1 MGMVV
6 FERFVNRRHLA
17 IIDFALGQFLGYF
30 SFGYSHS
37 RASVCT
43 DLHFLSAADVR
54 GKAVWI
60 DKHVDA
66 ATNELVKRHD
76 LIFTSDVHAADF
88 CILDSSRISKPRT
101 SSRGHWVDFLRRIP
115 LLNPGVLGAS
125 SPQMLLQ
132 DKPALAKK
140 RAFLL
145 SRAFKVH
152 HKQLALLIHQCAAN
166 FPDHKWKFFV
176 DHQKFLKSHR
186 DKSSIEHIALL
197 SAAEVHKPAFATVR
211 ALTGQSFFG
220 LISQLE
226 PERSF
231 FGRASQRGR

>member
-1 MGMVV
+1 MECLYSRQV
-6 FERFVNRRHLA
+6 FSALRPRRCCCKTSQHWRRRG
-17 IIDFALGQFLGYF
+17 FFFCLG
-30 SFGYSHS
+30 
-37 RASVCT
+37 
-43 DLHFLSAADVR
+43 
-54 GKAVWI
+54 
-60 DKHVDA
+60 
-66 ATNELVKRHD
+66 
-76 LIFTSDVHAADF
+76 
-88 CILDSSRISKPRT
+88 
-101 SSRGHWVDFLRRIP
+101 
-115 LLNPGVLGAS
+115 
-125 SPQMLLQ
+125 
-132 DKPALAKK
+132 
-140 RAFLL
+140 L
-145 SRAFKVH
+145 SRTH
-152 HKQLALLIHQCAAN
+152 QKQLALLIHQSAAN